1 MSVTASFEPDRI
13 TAAAG
18 GTAALALHLQ
28 NNSDAE
34 SMVTLRPTGALAAQ
48 TVLQTETIYL
58 DPNEHFEVTV
68 IVDANSTL
76 GAGSHDCVVDV
87 VNNHETAT
95 ARATVDIDANTQ
107 WSAQLEPPRSKSGS
121 VGRHK
126 VGVTNNGN
134 VGIMVELVPFSA
146 SGVVT
151 EIAAPAVNIDPGQT
165 AKVELRLAPSFKFWT
180 GATVE
185 HPFTVDLAGSDG
197 EKVKLDGVYEQGPRV
212 RPWFGPAVAGMAG
225 SLLLGTLAWF
235 TLLKPAIENTA
246 RREATALDTEQQA
259 VIDQQVAEMQAAAD
273 EASQLPLGR
282 PADVRLDV
290 TAGAASS
297 NSAGQVVDK
306 GGSERVFSITD
317 VIFQNPT
324 GAVGRL
330 QLVRQSGSTPSET
343 NDDVLL
349 DQELANFRDLDFHLV
364 APITFES
371 NQTVSLRLTCET
383 PGPGTDSC
391 EVSATVIGF
400 IDDV

>member
-68 IVDANSTL
+68 IVDANATL
-76 GAGSHDCVVDV
+76 VAGRHDCVVDV
-87 VNNHETAT
+87 VHDKETAT
-95 ARATVDIDANTQ
+95 ARATVDIDASAAWT
-107 WSAQLEPPRSKSGS
+107 AQLEPPRSKSGS

-126 VGVTNNGN
+126 VAVTNAGN
-134 VGIMVELVPFSA
+134 VGIMVELAPFSA

-165 AKVELRLAPSFKFWT
+165 AKVELRLAPVSKYWN
-180 GATVE
+180 GPIVE
-185 HPFTVDLAGSDG
+185 HPFTVDLTGSDG
-197 EKVKLDGVYEQGPRV
+197 EKAQLAGVFEQGPRV
-212 RPWFGPAVAGMAG
+212 RPWFGPALAGMAG

-235 TLLKPAIENTA
+235 TLLKPSVEDIA
-246 RREATALDTEQQA
+246 RREATELDDARQA
-259 VIDQQVAEMQAAAD
+259 VTDQQVAEMQAAAD

-282 PADVRLDV
+282 PADVRLEV
-290 TAGAASS
+290 TAGAATS

-306 GGSERVFSITD
+306 GGSDRIFSITD
-317 VIFQNPT
+317 VILQNPT

-330 QLVRQSGSTPSET
+330 ELVRQSGSSPSET
-343 NDDVLL
+343 ADDVLL

-371 NQTVSLRLTCET
+371 NQTISLRLTCDT

-391 EVSATVIGF
+391 EVSATVVGF